1 MLSTIDTNSETT
13 TTMTSDGAEE
23 GEGSEKIKS
32 EDALDSVWSQVNRYE
47 TMSLREKEDAAQ
59 GYLPDFKTE
68 EQHGAAFSGQLPPNP
83 APRINPNFKSRRGN
97 TPTAA
102 FPPPVNNN
110 NRQYNRYHPPPQP
123 QQHHKYPDPASAV
136 PYLTYVAP
144 TLEEKAYEEKAEE
157 DALGQPGNLLWLYW
171 MNDKVKKR
179 GNGEEGD
186 LSSGTELVYKNHQ
199 WKRIKKEFLGRTA
212 QAGEKGETI

>member
-1 MLSTIDTNSETT
+1 MLSTIDTNSEM
-13 TTMTSDGAEE
+13 TTMNSDSEELEKVKMEETSAIDN
-23 GEGSEKIKS
+23 
-32 EDALDSVWSQVNRYE
+32 VWSQVNRYE
-47 TMSLREKEDAAQ
+47 NMSLREKEDAAQ
-59 GYLPDFKTE
+59 GYLPEFKTE
-68 EQHGAAFSGQLPPNP
+68 EHAAFSGQLPPKAA
-83 APRINPNFKSRRGN
+83 APKFNPNFKSRRGN
-97 TPTAA
+97 TPTV
-102 FPPPVNNN
+102 PVPVNN
-110 NRQYNRYHPPPQP
+110 NRQYNNNRYQPPPQ
-123 QQHHKYPDPASAV
+123 HKYPDPASAV

-144 TLEEKAYEEKAEE
+144 TLEEKAFEEKAEE

-186 LSSGTELVYKNHQ
+186 LSSGTELVFKNNQ